1 MDLKLLLLSAC
12 LVAVVRAEMFTAL
25 EHMRGLAQLEGD
37 LLAGLKTFIA
47 AEEQRIKDL
56 KKFADEVES
65 AQETVRATSVHK
77 HLNDP
82 INSVLLISRFYN
94 GWKKI
99 SDIVYRDNSIGKCA
113 KTQNL
118 MVL

>member
-1 MDLKLLLLSAC
+1 MDVRILLLSAC
-12 LVAVVRAEMFTAL
+12 LLAAAQAEMFTAL
-25 EHMRGLAQLEGD
+25 AHMRGLALLEGD

-47 AEEQRIKDL
+47 AEEQRLKDL

-65 AQETVRATSVHK
+65 AQATVRATSVNE

-94 GWKKI
+94 GWRRL
-99 SDIVYRDNSIGKCA
+99 SDIVYRDNSIGEPLHYMY
-113 KTQNL
+113 TW
-118 MVL
+118 